1 MERGRGLN
9 EPEKKEKERKM
20 LNSSLNPDRATLNF
34 LNAYSEVV
42 RTEGERLQKEG
53 AVTQIFGNHLFIQ
66 GRVETKQGAYR
77 TSLRLQGNRWYG
89 STNCE
94 DEEMGG
100 ACLVATMI
108 ERMYRGTSMPESPN
122 ELNEIPLSD
131 VLEDKLGRDLDARE
145 EDYVAKLEK
154 RYRRFSI
161 EQEIHDHDL
170 VRLNPRWEISGYD
183 ALELWPSPPR
193 NILEFWNYIAYA
205 FAKKR
210 ISFPSFMSVVTDL
223 GKVQTRMREW
233 EHEKEIG
240 TWYER
245 IRSINESPPQ
255 PPRRNLHLRLIS
267 TINEAHFEYRNGD
280 AEEWIPIREKSQL
293 DTLVEQFISGAY
305 KMDPQSDILLN
316 VLSGFCEREG
326 AVTLD
331 LDKEE
336 ACRVMNRLFHQP
348 ALKGY
353 LLNLDDCYFKVVREP
368 LKWICIDD
376 PIVPDCY
383 GLQLVT
389 AAGVHVTHSVRQLP
403 GQEELYQS
411 DETVFPGPPRWLEGT
426 EVEPRYSI
434 PKSVID
440 SLDGVE
446 FLRKIGATLPPS
458 MQERVVDIEMIP
470 TFNMKIVQGL
480 TSADTE
486 HVLLEVTAQDNKGRR
501 KERLGKDDWEV
512 VEQVKVK
519 DGTLLRFIRDY
530 LYPIPGMME
539 EMAFTYGLSRR
550 KEDTPDIIEKGTPSQ
565 DYHCQPVYEEIAQ
578 WLSEI
583 YHRKEDLPVHVFKT
597 RITKQFP
604 EKFADWVRAIPETVN
619 VELDASLKSL
629 LADPVA
635 ASIRFEV
642 VKQEIDWFD
651 LRVVFDVEGLTLT
664 KEQIRSL
671 VAARGGYVRMDDGRW
686 MRLEI
691 KLNEEERDAVTKLG
705 LDPYDLSG
713 ETHRMHALQ
722 LADPRA
728 AEVFDP
734 KAWAKITERTSEIQI
749 DVRPDVP
756 SSLQATLRPYQVEGF
771 HFLAYLAVNGFGG
784 ILADD
789 MGLGKTIQ
797 SITYV
802 LWLREDY
809 VRRNTKGKKKVQVPP
824 VLIVC
829 PKSVLD
835 VWAGETEKFA
845 PGVRVLV
852 IRNKSQA
859 NVKNIKEN
867 VDMVVINYAQLRVCG
882 EQINSIKWLTV
893 ILDEG
898 QQIKN
903 PDSKAA
909 KAAREISAYNRLVLS
924 GTPIE
929 NRLLDMWSLMAFA
942 MPGVLGSRAY
952 FKKRFDKRKDAQS
965 QNRLAARLKPF
976 LLRRT
981 KQQVAKDLPPRT
993 EEEVYA
999 KMEGIQLQL
1008 YKHELR
1014 RIQEALLKMDSNDEV
1029 KKNSFAI
1036 LQGLM
1041 KLRQICCHP
1050 GLIKD
1055 KNGEAKYKKAESAKL
1070 NALFYLLDQ
1079 LREEGHKVLVFSQFV
1094 QMLDIIKER
1103 LVEENRP
1110 FHYLTGQ
1117 IKDRK
1122 GVIESFQTTKE
1133 PSVFLLSL
1141 KAGGAGL
1148 NLTSASYVV
1157 LYDPWWNPAV
1167 ENQAID
1173 RTHRIGQK
1181 NKVIAYRLLT
1191 RDSVEQKIRILQHQK
1206 NQLVTNV
1213 LGDEG
1218 FASSLDLKD
1227 LQFILAHGGESDSDE
1242 EEEVEEGDE

>member
-1 MERGRGLN
+1 
-9 EPEKKEKERKM
+9 M
-20 LNSSLNPDRATLNF
+20 LSPTLNPDRATLNF
-34 LNAYSEVV
+34 LNAYSEEV
-42 RTEGERLQKEG
+42 RDEGEKLQKEG

-66 GRVETKQGAYR
+66 GRVETKQGVFR

-89 STNCE
+89 SCSAE
-94 DEEMGG
+94 DDELAGV
-100 ACLVATMI
+100 CLIATMV
-108 ERMYRGTSMPESPN
+108 ERMYRGTNMPESPN

-131 VLEDKLGRDLDARE
+131 VLEEKLGRDLDDRE
-145 EDYVAKLEK
+145 ADYVVKLEK
-154 RYRRFSI
+154 RYRRFAL

-170 VRLNPRWEISGYD
+170 VRLNPRWEITSYD
-183 ALELWPSPPR
+183 KLDLWPTPPR

-205 FAKKR
+205 FTKKR
-210 ISFPSFMSVVTDL
+210 IAYPEFMNVVTDL
-223 GKVQTRMREW
+223 EKVQHRIAEW
-233 EHEKEIG
+233 EREKEVG
-240 TWYER
+240 TWYDRIQSVNER
-245 IRSINESPPQ
+245 PPQ
-255 PPRRNLHLRLIS
+255 PPRHQLHMRLVS
-267 TINEAHFEYRNGD
+267 TINEARFEFRYSVKED
-280 AEEWIPIREKSQL
+280 WVPIRERQQL
-293 DTLVEQFISGAY
+293 EALIEEYTRSSLI
-305 KMDPQSDILLN
+305 MDPQTNLLLGILHEYDSRMET
-316 VLSGFCEREG
+316 V
-326 AVTLD
+326 VLD
-331 LDKEE
+331 LDSEE
-336 ACRVMNRLFHQP
+336 ACRIMNRLFHQP

-353 LLNLDDCYFKVVREP
+353 LVNLDECYFKVVAEP

-403 GQEELYQS
+403 GLVELYQS
-411 DETVFPGPPRWLEGT
+411 DETVFPGPPRWLEST

-434 PKSVID
+434 PKTVID

-458 MQERVVDIEMIP
+458 MEDRVVDIEMKP
-470 TFNMKIVQGL
+470 TFAMKIVRGL

-486 HVLLEVTAQDNKGRR
+486 HVLLEVTAQDDPGRR
-501 KERLGKDDWEV
+501 KEKLGKDDWEV
-512 VEQVKVK
+512 VEQQQVK
-519 DGTLLRFIRDY
+519 DKTLLRFIRDY
-530 LYPIPGMME
+530 LYPIPGMLE
-539 EMAFTYGLSRR
+539 EMNFTYDAPLG
-550 KEDTPDIIEKGTPSQ
+550 
-565 DYHCQPVYEEIAQ
+565 A
-578 WLSEI
+578 
-583 YHRKEDLPVHVFKT
+583 FKS

-604 EKFADWVRAIPETVN
+604 EKFAEWAKAIPDTIA
-619 VELDASLKSL
+619 VEMDENLKSL

-635 ASIRFEV
+635 AAIRFEV
-642 VKQEIDWFD
+642 VNQEIDWFD
-651 LRVVFDVEGLTLT
+651 LRVVIDVEGVTLT

-671 VAARGGYVRMDDGRW
+671 VSARGGYVRMDDGRW

-691 KLNEEERDAVTKLG
+691 KLDDAQRDAVTKLG
-705 LDPYDLSG
+705 LDPFDLSG

-734 KAWAKITERTSEIQI
+734 KAWQRIKERTAEIKI
-749 DVRPDVP
+749 DVKPDVP
-756 SSLQATLRPYQVEGF
+756 GTLQATLRPYQVEGF

-809 VRRNTKGKKKVQVPP
+809 VRRNKQGRKKVDIPP

-852 IRNKSQA
+852 IRNKEQA
-859 NVKNIKEN
+859 VVDDILADY
-867 VDMVVINYAQLRVCG
+867 DMVVINYAQLRVCG
-882 EQINSIKWLTV
+882 EQINAIKWLSV

-909 KAAREISAYNRLVLS
+909 KAAREINAYNRLVLS

-952 FKKRFDKRKDAQS
+952 FKKRFDKRKDPRS

-999 KMEGIQLQL
+999 KMEGIQREL
-1008 YKHELR
+1008 YKAELR
-1014 RIQEALLKMDSNDEV
+1014 RIQKALLGVDSDESV

-1041 KLRQICCHP
+1041 RLRQICCHP
-1050 GLIKD
+1050 GLVDSKY
-1055 KNGEAKYKKAESAKL
+1055 AKEDSAKL

-1094 QMLDIIKER
+1094 SMLEIIKSR
-1103 LVEENRP
+1103 LEAENRP
-1110 FHYLTGQ
+1110 FNYLTGQ
-1117 IKDRK
+1117 TKDRK
-1122 GVIESFQTTKE
+1122 AEIERFQTTKE

-1167 ENQAID
+1167 ESQAID

-1191 RDSVEQKIRILQHQK
+1191 RDSVEEKIRVLQHQK
-1206 NQLVTNV
+1206 TKLVTNV

-1218 FASSLDLKD
+1218 FASSLDLHD
-1227 LQFILAHGGESDSDE
+1227 LQFILAHGDE
-1242 EEEVEEGDE
+1242 DGDGNDVLDV

>member
-1 MERGRGLN
+1 
-9 EPEKKEKERKM
+9 M
-20 LNSSLNPDRATLNF
+20 LNPSLNPDRATLNF
-34 LNAYSEVV
+34 LNSYTEEV
-42 RTEGERLQKEG
+42 REEGEKLQKDG

-66 GRVETKQGAYR
+66 GRVETKVGIFT
-77 TSLRLQGNRWYG
+77 TSLRLRGNRWFG
-89 STNCE
+89 SCRAE
-94 DEEMGG
+94 DERVAG
-100 ACLVATMI
+100 ACLIATMV
-108 ERMYRGTSMPESPN
+108 ERLYRGANMPESPN
-122 ELNEIPLSD
+122 ELNEVPLSD
-131 VLEDKLGRDLDARE
+131 VLEEKLDRDLDDKEA
-145 EDYVAKLEK
+145 DFVTKLEK
-154 RYRRFSI
+154 RYRRFAI
-161 EQEIHDHDL
+161 EQEIHDHDI
-170 VRLNPRWEISGYD
+170 VRLNPRWEITSYEP
-183 ALELWPSPPR
+183 LELWPEPPH

-205 FAKKR
+205 FNKKR
-210 ISFPSFMSVVTDL
+210 IAYPEFMNAVTDL
-223 GKVQTRMREW
+223 GAVQKRISAW
-233 EHEKEIG
+233 EREKEAG
-240 TWYER
+240 AWCDR
-245 IRSINESPPQ
+245 IRSVNERPPQ
-255 PPRRNLHLRLIS
+255 PPRYSLHMRLVS
-267 TINEAHFEYRNGD
+267 TINEAHFEYRFKEKD
-280 AEEWIPIREKSQL
+280 DWVSIREHSQL
-293 DTLVEQFISGAY
+293 DFLVSEFLHGAL
-305 KMDPQSDILLN
+305 MCDPQTDILLN
-316 VLSGFCEREG
+316 VLRDYAERED
-326 AVTLD
+326 AVVLD

-336 ACRVMNRLFHQP
+336 ACRVMNRLFHQA

-353 LLNLDDCYFKVVREP
+353 LVNLDECYFKVVGEP
-368 LKWICIDD
+368 LKWVCIDD
-376 PIVPDCY
+376 PIMPDCY
-383 GLQLVT
+383 GLQLMT
-389 AAGVHVTHSVRQLP
+389 AANIPVTHSVRQLP
-403 GQEELYQS
+403 GQVELYQS
-411 DETVFPGPPRWLEGT
+411 DETVFPGPPRWLEST

-440 SLDGVE
+440 SMDGVE

-458 MQERVVDIEMIP
+458 MEERVVDIEMKP
-470 TFNMKIVQGL
+470 TFKMRVVRGL

-486 HVLLEVTAQDNKGRR
+486 HVLLDVLAQDDPGRR
-501 KERLGKDDWEV
+501 HERLGKDDWELI
-512 VEQVKVK
+512 EQQPVK
-519 DGTLLRFIRDY
+519 DGTLIRFIRDY
-530 LYPIPGMME
+530 LYPIPE
-539 EMAFTYGLSRR
+539 LLDEMSFTF
-550 KEDTPDIIEKGTPSQ
+550 DTQTD
-565 DYHCQPVYEEIAQ
+565 C
-578 WLSEI
+578 
-583 YHRKEDLPVHVFKT
+583 FKS

-604 EKFADWVRAIPETVN
+604 EKFAEWAKTIPDTIKQ
-619 VELDASLKSL
+619 ELDDSLKSL

-635 ASIRFEV
+635 AAIRFEV
-642 VKQEIDWFD
+642 VNQEIDWFD
-651 LRVVFDVEGLTLT
+651 LRVVIDVEGVTLT
-664 KEQIRSL
+664 KEQIRQL
-671 VAARGGYVRMDDGRW
+671 VSARGGYVRMDDGRW

-691 KLNEEERDAVTKLG
+691 KLDDAQRDAVTKLG
-705 LDPYDLSG
+705 LDPFDLSG

-734 KAWAKITERTSEIQI
+734 KAWQRIKDRTSEIKI
-749 DVRPDVP
+749 DVKPPVPD
-756 SSLQATLRPYQVEGF
+756 SLNATLRPYQEEGF

-802 LWLREDY
+802 LWLREEY
-809 VRRNTKGKKKVQVPP
+809 ERKNKKGKKKVVVPP

-835 VWAGETEKFA
+835 VWAGETAKFA

-852 IRNKSQA
+852 IRNKEQA
-859 NVKNIKEN
+859 RMDEIVGSY
-867 VDMVVINYAQLRVCG
+867 DMVVINYAQLRVCG
-882 EQINSIKWLTV
+882 EQINTVKWLSV

-909 KAAREISAYNRLVLS
+909 KAARDISAFNRLVLS

-952 FKKRFDKRKDAQS
+952 FKKRFDKRKDSQS

-993 EEEVYA
+993 EEEIYA
-999 KMEGIQLQL
+999 KMGGIQRQL
-1008 YKHELR
+1008 YKAELR
-1014 RIQEALLKMDSNDEV
+1014 RIQKALLGVDSDESV

-1041 KLRQICCHP
+1041 RLRQICCHP
-1050 GLIKD
+1050 GLVDQRYVK
-1055 KNGEAKYKKAESAKL
+1055 EESAKL

-1079 LREEGHKVLVFSQFV
+1079 LRDEGHKVLVFSQFV
-1094 QMLDIIKER
+1094 SMLEIIKSR
-1103 LVEENRP
+1103 LDAESRP
-1110 FHYLTGQ
+1110 YNYLTGQ
-1117 IKDRK
+1117 TKDRK
-1122 GVIESFQTTKE
+1122 AEIEKFQTTKD

-1191 RDSVEQKIRILQHQK
+1191 RDSVEEKIRVLQHQK

-1218 FASSLDLKD
+1218 FASSLDLND
-1227 LQFILAHGGESDSDE
+1227 LQFILAHGGEEDEDE
-1242 EEEVEEGDE
+1242 ELPDAEE

>member
-1 MERGRGLN
+1 
-9 EPEKKEKERKM
+9 M
-20 LNSSLNPDRATLNF
+20 LSSSLNPDRATLNF
-34 LNAYSEVV
+34 LNAYPEDV
-42 RTEGERLQKEG
+42 RDEGERLQKEG

-66 GRVETKQGAYR
+66 GRVETKQGIFR

-89 STNCE
+89 SCSAE
-94 DEEMGG
+94 DEELAGQ
-100 ACLVATMI
+100 CLIATMV
-108 ERMYRGTSMPESPN
+108 ERMYRGANMPESPN

-131 VLEDKLGRDLDARE
+131 VLEEKLGRDLDDRE
-145 EDYVAKLEK
+145 ADYVVKLEK
-154 RYRRFSI
+154 RYRRFSL

-170 VRLNPRWEISGYD
+170 VRLNPRWEISSYD
-183 ALELWPSPPR
+183 KLELWPTPPR

-205 FAKKR
+205 FTKKR
-210 ISFPSFMSVVTDL
+210 ILYPEFMNAVTDL
-223 GKVQTRMREW
+223 EKVQRRIAEW
-233 EHEKEIG
+233 EREKEIG
-240 TWYER
+240 TWYDRIQSVNER
-245 IRSINESPPQ
+245 PPQ
-255 PPRRNLHLRLIS
+255 PPRHPLYMRLVS
-267 TINEAHFEYRNGD
+267 TINEARFEFRYSV
-280 AEEWIPIREKSQL
+280 EEDWVPIRERQQL
-293 DTLVEQFISGAY
+293 EAIMEEFTRSALI
-305 KMDPQSDILLN
+305 MDPQTNLLLGILQEYDSRQET
-316 VLSGFCEREG
+316 V
-326 AVTLD
+326 VLD
-331 LDKEE
+331 LDLEE

-353 LLNLDDCYFKVVREP
+353 LVNLDECYFKVVAEP

-403 GQEELYQS
+403 GQVELYQS

-458 MQERVVDIEMIP
+458 MEDRVVDIEMKP
-470 TFNMKIVQGL
+470 TFSMKIVRGL

-486 HVLLEVTAQDNKGRR
+486 HVLLEVTAQDDPGRR
-501 KERLGKDDWEV
+501 CERLGKDDWEI
-512 VEQVKVK
+512 VEQQSVK
-519 DGTLLRFIRDY
+519 DKTLLRFIRDY
-530 LYPIPGMME
+530 LYPIPGMLE
-539 EMAFTYGLSRR
+539 EMNFTYDAPL
-550 KEDTPDIIEKGTPSQ
+550 
-565 DYHCQPVYEEIAQ
+565 AA
-578 WLSEI
+578 
-583 YHRKEDLPVHVFKT
+583 FKS

-604 EKFADWVRAIPETVN
+604 EKFAEWAKAIPDN
-619 VELDASLKSL
+619 IRVEMDENLKSL

-635 ASIRFEV
+635 AAIRFEV
-642 VKQEIDWFD
+642 VNQEIDWFD
-651 LRVVFDVEGLTLT
+651 LRVVIDVEGVTLT

-671 VAARGGYVRMDDGRW
+671 VSARGGYVRMDDGRW

-691 KLNEEERDAVTKLG
+691 KLDDAQRDAVTKLG
-705 LDPYDLSG
+705 LDPFDLSG

-734 KAWAKITERTSEIQI
+734 KAWQRIKERTSEIRI
-749 DVRPDVP
+749 DVKPDVP
-756 SSLQATLRPYQVEGF
+756 NTLQATLRPYQIEGF

-809 VRRNTKGKKKVQVPP
+809 LRRNKSGRKKVVVPP

-852 IRNKSQA
+852 IRNKEQA
-859 NVKNIKEN
+859 VVEDILANY
-867 VDMVVINYAQLRVCG
+867 DMVVINYAQLRVCG
-882 EQINSIKWLTV
+882 EQINAIKWLTV

-909 KAAREISAYNRLVLS
+909 KAAREITAYNRLVLS

-952 FKKRFDKRKDAQS
+952 FKKRFDKRKDPRS

-999 KMEGIQLQL
+999 KMEGIQRDL
-1008 YKHELR
+1008 YKAELR
-1014 RIQEALLKMDSNDEV
+1014 RIQKALLGVDSDESV

-1041 KLRQICCHP
+1041 RLRQICCHP
-1050 GLIKD
+1050 GLVD
-1055 KNGEAKYKKAESAKL
+1055 SRYAKEDSAKL

-1094 QMLDIIKER
+1094 SMLEIIKAR
-1103 LVEENRP
+1103 LESENRP
-1110 FHYLTGQ
+1110 FNYLTGQ
-1117 IKDRK
+1117 TKDRK
-1122 GVIESFQTTKE
+1122 AEIERFQTTKE

-1167 ENQAID
+1167 ESQAID

-1191 RDSVEQKIRILQHQK
+1191 RDSVEEKIRVLQHQK
-1206 NQLVTNV
+1206 TKLVTNV

-1218 FASSLDLKD
+1218 FASSLDLND
-1227 LQFILAHGGESDSDE
+1227 LQFILAHGDE
-1242 EEEVEEGDE
+1242 DGDDAPYGAGADA

>member
-1 MERGRGLN
+1 
-9 EPEKKEKERKM
+9 M
-20 LNSSLNPDRATLNF
+20 LISALNPDRATLNF
-34 LNAYSEVV
+34 LNAYSEAV
-42 RTEGERLQKEG
+42 RDAGEKLQKEG

-66 GRVETKQGAYR
+66 GRVETKQGGVR
-77 TSLRLQGNRWYG
+77 TSLRLQGNRWFG
-89 STNCE
+89 SATAE
-94 DEEMGG
+94 DEDVAG
-100 ACLVATMI
+100 ACLIATMV

-122 ELNEIPLSD
+122 ELNEIPLTD
-131 VLEDKLGRDLDARE
+131 VLEEKLDRDLDQKE
-145 EDYVAKLEK
+145 IDFVTKLEK
-154 RYRRFSI
+154 RYRRFVI

-170 VRLNPRWEISGYD
+170 VRLNPRWDITGYE
-183 ALELWPSPPR
+183 ALELWPQPPR

-205 FAKKR
+205 FTKKR
-210 ISFPSFMSVVTDL
+210 ISYPEFMNVVTDL
-223 GKVQTRMREW
+223 KKVQQRISEW
-233 EHEKEIG
+233 EREKEVG
-240 TWYER
+240 CWYDRIQRVNER
-245 IRSINESPPQ
+245 PPQ
-255 PPRRNLHLRLIS
+255 PPRQPMHMRLVS
-267 TINEAHFEYRNGD
+267 TINEARFEFRDLENVD
-280 AEEWIPIREKSQL
+280 WVPIRERAQL
-293 DTLVEQFISGAY
+293 DAILEKFLNGAL
-305 KMDPQSDILLN
+305 KMDPQTDILFN
-316 VLSGFCEREG
+316 VLRDYADREDT
-326 AVTLD
+326 VILD
-331 LDKEE
+331 LDSEA

-353 LLNLDDCYFKVVREP
+353 LVNLDECYFKVVKEP

-376 PIVPDCY
+376 PIVPNCY

-403 GQEELYQS
+403 GQVELYQS
-411 DETVFPGPPRWLEGT
+411 DETVFPGPPKWLEST

-446 FLRKIGATLPPS
+446 FLRKIGATLPPC
-458 MQERVVDIEMIP
+458 MEERVVDIDMKP
-470 TFNMKIVQGL
+470 TFSMKIVRGL

-486 HVLLEVTAQDNKGRR
+486 HVLLEVTAQDDPGRR
-501 KERLGKDDWEV
+501 KERLGKDDWEL
-512 VEQVKVK
+512 VEQASVK
-519 DGTLLRFIRDY
+519 DKTLLRFIRDR
-530 LYPIPGMME
+530 LYPIRDLLN
-539 EMAFTYGLSRR
+539 EMSFTYDSPL
-550 KEDTPDIIEKGTPSQ
+550 
-565 DYHCQPVYEEIAQ
+565 AA
-578 WLSEI
+578 
-583 YHRKEDLPVHVFKT
+583 FKS

-604 EKFADWVRAIPETVN
+604 EKFAEWAKNIPETIN
-619 VELDASLKSL
+619 VEMDDNLKSL

-635 ASIRFEV
+635 AAIRFEV
-642 VKQEIDWFD
+642 VNQEIDWFD
-651 LRVVFDVEGLTLT
+651 LRVVIDVEGVTLT
-664 KEQIRSL
+664 KEQIRAL
-671 VAARGGYVRMDDGRW
+671 VSARGGYVRMDDGRW

-691 KLNEEERDAVTKLG
+691 KLDDAQRDAVTKLG
-705 LDPYDLSG
+705 LDPFDLSG

-734 KAWAKITERTSEIQI
+734 KAWQKIKERTAEIKI
-749 DVRPDVP
+749 DVKPDVP
-756 SSLQATLRPYQVEGF
+756 STLNATLRPYQIDGF

-797 SITYV
+797 SITYM
-802 LWLREDY
+802 LWLREDFIA
-809 VRRNTKGKKKVQVPP
+809 RNKQGRKKVVIPP

-845 PGVRVLV
+845 PGIRVLV
-852 IRNKSQA
+852 IRNKEQA
-859 NVKNIKEN
+859 SVEDIMANY
-867 VDMVVINYAQLRVCG
+867 DMVVINYAQLRVCG
-882 EQINSIKWLTV
+882 EQINAIKWLTV

-909 KAAREISAYNRLVLS
+909 KSARELTAFNRLVLS

-942 MPGVLGSRAY
+942 MPGVLGSRSY
-952 FKKRFDKRKDAQS
+952 FKKRFDKRKDSQS

-999 KMEGIQLQL
+999 KMEGVQRQL
-1008 YKHELR
+1008 YKAELR
-1014 RIQEALLKMDSNDEV
+1014 RIQKALLGMDSDESV

-1041 KLRQICCHP
+1041 RLRQICCHP
-1050 GLIKD
+1050 GLVD
-1055 KNGEAKYKKAESAKL
+1055 KKYVGEDSAKL

-1079 LREEGHKVLVFSQFV
+1079 LRDEGHKVLVFSQFTT
-1094 QMLDIIKER
+1094 MLDIIRAR
-1103 LVEENRP
+1103 LEADHRP
-1110 FHYLTGQ
+1110 FNYLTGAT
-1117 IKDRK
+1117 KDRK
-1122 GVIESFQTTKE
+1122 AEIEKFQTTKE

-1148 NLTSASYVV
+1148 NLTSASYVI

-1167 ENQAID
+1167 ESQAID

-1191 RDSVEQKIRILQHQK
+1191 RDSVEEKIRVLQHQK

-1218 FASSLDLKD
+1218 FASSLDLND
-1227 LQFILAHGGESDSDE
+1227 LQFILAHGGEDNDDDIVMPE
-1242 EEEVEEGDE
+1242 A

>member
-1 MERGRGLN
+1 
-9 EPEKKEKERKM
+9 M
-20 LNSSLNPDRATLNF
+20 LNPSLNPDRATLNF
-34 LNAYSEVV
+34 LNSYTEDV
-42 RTEGERLQKEG
+42 REEGEKLQKDG

-66 GRVETKQGAYR
+66 GRVETKVGIFT
-77 TSLRLQGNRWYG
+77 TSLRLRGNRWFG
-89 STNCE
+89 SCRAE
-94 DEEMGG
+94 DERVGG
-100 ACLVATMI
+100 ACLIATMV
-108 ERMYRGTSMPESPN
+108 ERLYRGANMPESPN
-122 ELNEIPLSD
+122 ELNEVPLSD
-131 VLEDKLGRDLDARE
+131 VLEEKLDRDLDDKEA
-145 EDYVAKLEK
+145 DFVTKLEK
-154 RYRRFSI
+154 RYRRFAI
-161 EQEIHDHDL
+161 EQEIHDHDI
-170 VRLNPRWEISGYD
+170 VRLNPRWEITSYEP
-183 ALELWPSPPR
+183 LELWPEPPH

-205 FAKKR
+205 FNKKR
-210 ISFPSFMSVVTDL
+210 IAYPEFMNAVTDL
-223 GKVQTRMREW
+223 GAVQKRISAW
-233 EHEKEIG
+233 EREKEAG
-240 TWYER
+240 AWCDR
-245 IRSINESPPQ
+245 IRSVNERPPQ
-255 PPRRNLHLRLIS
+255 PPRYSLHMRLVS
-267 TINEAHFEYRNGD
+267 TINEAHFEYRFKEKD
-280 AEEWIPIREKSQL
+280 DWVSIREHSQL
-293 DTLVEQFISGAY
+293 DFLVSEFLHGAL
-305 KMDPQSDILLN
+305 MCDPQTDILLN
-316 VLSGFCEREG
+316 VLRDYAERED
-326 AVTLD
+326 AVVLD

-336 ACRVMNRLFHQP
+336 ACRVMNRLFHQA

-353 LLNLDDCYFKVVREP
+353 LVNLDECYFKVVGEP
-368 LKWICIDD
+368 LKWVCIDD
-376 PIVPDCY
+376 PIMPDCY
-383 GLQLVT
+383 GLQLMT
-389 AAGVHVTHSVRQLP
+389 AANIPVTHSVRQLP
-403 GQEELYQS
+403 GQVELYQS
-411 DETVFPGPPRWLEGT
+411 DETVFPGPPRWLEST

-440 SLDGVE
+440 SMDGVE

-458 MQERVVDIEMIP
+458 MEERVVDIEMKP
-470 TFNMKIVQGL
+470 TFKMRVVRGL

-486 HVLLEVTAQDNKGRR
+486 HVLLDVLAQDDPGRR
-501 KERLGKDDWEV
+501 HERLGKDDWELI
-512 VEQVKVK
+512 EQQPVK
-519 DGTLLRFIRDY
+519 DGTLIRFIRDY
-530 LYPIPGMME
+530 LYPIPDLLD
-539 EMAFTYGLSRR
+539 EMSFTF
-550 KEDTPDIIEKGTPSQ
+550 DTQTD
-565 DYHCQPVYEEIAQ
+565 C
-578 WLSEI
+578 
-583 YHRKEDLPVHVFKT
+583 FKS

-604 EKFADWVRAIPETVN
+604 EKFAEWAKTIPDTIKQ
-619 VELDASLKSL
+619 ELDDSLKSL

-635 ASIRFEV
+635 AAIRFEV
-642 VKQEIDWFD
+642 VNQEIDWFD
-651 LRVVFDVEGLTLT
+651 LRVVIDVEGVTLT
-664 KEQIRSL
+664 KEQIRQL
-671 VAARGGYVRMDDGRW
+671 VSARGGYVRMDDGRW

-691 KLNEEERDAVTKLG
+691 KLDDAQRDAVTKLG
-705 LDPYDLSG
+705 LDPFDLSG

-734 KAWAKITERTSEIQI
+734 KAWQRIKDRTSEIKI
-749 DVRPDVP
+749 DVKPPVP
-756 SSLQATLRPYQVEGF
+756 ESLNATLRPYQEEGF

-802 LWLREDY
+802 LWLREEY
-809 VRRNTKGKKKVQVPP
+809 ERKNKKGKKKVVVPP

-835 VWAGETEKFA
+835 VWAGETAKFA

-852 IRNKSQA
+852 IRNKEQA
-859 NVKNIKEN
+859 RMDEIVGSY
-867 VDMVVINYAQLRVCG
+867 DMVVINYAQLRVCG
-882 EQINSIKWLTV
+882 EQINTVKWLSV

-909 KAAREISAYNRLVLS
+909 KAARDISAFNRLVLS

-952 FKKRFDKRKDAQS
+952 FKKRFDKRKDSQS

-993 EEEVYA
+993 EEEIYA
-999 KMEGIQLQL
+999 KMGGIQRQL
-1008 YKHELR
+1008 YKAELR
-1014 RIQEALLKMDSNDEV
+1014 RIQKALLGVDSDESV

-1041 KLRQICCHP
+1041 RLRQICCHP
-1050 GLIKD
+1050 GLVDQRYVK
-1055 KNGEAKYKKAESAKL
+1055 EESAKL

-1079 LREEGHKVLVFSQFV
+1079 LRDEGHKVLVFSQFV
-1094 QMLDIIKER
+1094 SMLEIIKSR
-1103 LVEENRP
+1103 LDAESRP
-1110 FHYLTGQ
+1110 YNYLTGQ
-1117 IKDRK
+1117 TKDRK
-1122 GVIESFQTTKE
+1122 AEIEKFQTTKE

-1191 RDSVEQKIRILQHQK
+1191 RDSVEEKIRVLQQQK

-1218 FASSLDLKD
+1218 FASSLDLND
-1227 LQFILAHGGESDSDE
+1227 LQFILAHGGEEDEDE
-1242 EEEVEEGDE
+1242 ELPDAEE

>member
-1 MERGRGLN
+1 
-9 EPEKKEKERKM
+9 M
-20 LNSSLNPDRATLNF
+20 LSPSLNPDRATLNF
-34 LNAYSEVV
+34 LNAYPEAV
-42 RTEGERLQKEG
+42 RDEGERLQKEG

-66 GRVETKQGAYR
+66 GRVETKQGVFR
-77 TSLRLQGNRWYG
+77 TSLRLQGNRWFG
-89 STNCE
+89 SCTAE
-94 DEEMGG
+94 DEELAGQ
-100 ACLVATMI
+100 CLIATMV
-108 ERMYRGTSMPESPN
+108 ERMYRGTNMPESPN

-131 VLEDKLGRDLDARE
+131 VLEEKLGRDLDDRE
-145 EDYVAKLEK
+145 ADYVVKLEK
-154 RYRRFSI
+154 RYRRFSL

-170 VRLNPRWEISGYD
+170 VRLNPRWEITSYD
-183 ALELWPSPPR
+183 KLDLWPTPPR

-205 FAKKR
+205 FTKKR
-210 ISFPSFMSVVTDL
+210 ILYPEFMNAVTDL
-223 GKVQTRMREW
+223 EKVQRRIAEW
-233 EHEKEIG
+233 EREKEIG
-240 TWYER
+240 TWYDRIQSVNER
-245 IRSINESPPQ
+245 PPQ
-255 PPRRNLHLRLIS
+255 PPRHPLHMRLVS
-267 TINEAHFEYRNGD
+267 TINEARFEFRYSEKED
-280 AEEWIPIREKSQL
+280 WTPIRERQQL
-293 DTLVEQFISGAY
+293 DSIMEEYTRSALV
-305 KMDPQSDILLN
+305 MDPQTNLLLGILHEYDSRQET
-316 VLSGFCEREG
+316 V
-326 AVTLD
+326 VLD
-331 LDKEE
+331 LDHEE

-353 LLNLDDCYFKVVREP
+353 LVNLDECYFKVVAEP

-403 GQEELYQS
+403 GQVELYQS

-434 PKSVID
+434 PKTVID

-458 MQERVVDIEMIP
+458 MEDRVVDIEMKP
-470 TFNMKIVQGL
+470 TFSMKIVRGL

-486 HVLLEVTAQDNKGRR
+486 HVLLEVTAQDDPGRR
-501 KERLGKDDWEV
+501 RERLGKDDWEV
-512 VEQVKVK
+512 IEQQSVK
-519 DGTLLRFIRDY
+519 DKTLLRFIRDY
-530 LYPIPGMME
+530 LYPIPGMLE
-539 EMAFTYGLSRR
+539 EMNFTYDAPL
-550 KEDTPDIIEKGTPSQ
+550 
-565 DYHCQPVYEEIAQ
+565 AA
-578 WLSEI
+578 
-583 YHRKEDLPVHVFKT
+583 FKS

-604 EKFADWVRAIPETVN
+604 EKFADWAREIPATIK
-619 VELDASLKSL
+619 VEMDENLKSL

-635 ASIRFEV
+635 AAIRFEV
-642 VKQEIDWFD
+642 VNQEIDWFD
-651 LRVVFDVEGLTLT
+651 LRVVIDVEGVTLT

-671 VAARGGYVRMDDGRW
+671 VSARGGYVRMDDGRW

-691 KLNEEERDAVTKLG
+691 KLDDAQRDAVTKLG
-705 LDPYDLSG
+705 LDPFDLSG

-734 KAWAKITERTSEIQI
+734 KAWQRIKERTSEISI

-756 SSLQATLRPYQVEGF
+756 STLQATLRPYQIEGF

-809 VRRNTKGKKKVQVPP
+809 MRRNKVGRKKVVVPP

-852 IRNKSQA
+852 IRNKEQA
-859 NVKNIKEN
+859 VVDDILANY
-867 VDMVVINYAQLRVCG
+867 DMVVINYAQLRVCG

-909 KAAREISAYNRLVLS
+909 KAAREITAYNRLVLS

-952 FKKRFDKRKDAQS
+952 FKKRFDKRKDPRS

-999 KMEGIQLQL
+999 KMEGIQREL
-1008 YKHELR
+1008 YKAELR
-1014 RIQEALLKMDSNDEV
+1014 RIQKALLGVDSDESV

-1041 KLRQICCHP
+1041 RLRQICCHP
-1050 GLIKD
+1050 GLVD
-1055 KNGEAKYKKAESAKL
+1055 AKYAKEDSAKL

-1094 QMLDIIKER
+1094 SMLEIIKAR
-1103 LVEENRP
+1103 LESENRP
-1110 FHYLTGQ
+1110 FNYLTGQ
-1117 IKDRK
+1117 TKDRK
-1122 GVIESFQTTKE
+1122 AEIERFQTTKE

-1148 NLTSASYVV
+1148 NLTSASYVI

-1167 ENQAID
+1167 ESQAID

-1191 RDSVEQKIRILQHQK
+1191 RDSVEEKIRVLQHQK
-1206 NQLVTNV
+1206 TKLVTNV

-1218 FASSLDLKD
+1218 FASSLDLND
-1227 LQFILAHGGESDSDE
+1227 LQFILAHGDEDGDDSAYSQVVD
-1242 EEEVEEGDE
+1242 V

>member
-1 MERGRGLN
+1 
-9 EPEKKEKERKM
+9 M
-20 LNSSLNPDRATLNF
+20 LISALNPDRATLNF
-34 LNAYSEVV
+34 LNAYSEAV
-42 RTEGERLQKEG
+42 RDAGEKLQKEG

-66 GRVETKQGAYR
+66 GRVETKQGGVR
-77 TSLRLQGNRWYG
+77 TSLRLQGNRWFG
-89 STNCE
+89 SATAE
-94 DEEMGG
+94 DEDVAG
-100 ACLVATMI
+100 ACLIATMV

-131 VLEDKLGRDLDARE
+131 VLEEKLDRDLDQKE
-145 EDYVAKLEK
+145 IDFVTKLEK
-154 RYRRFSI
+154 RYRRFVI

-170 VRLNPRWEISGYD
+170 VRLNPRWDITGYE
-183 ALELWPSPPR
+183 ALELWPQPPR

-205 FAKKR
+205 FTKKR
-210 ISFPSFMSVVTDL
+210 ISYPEFMNVVTDL
-223 GKVQTRMREW
+223 EKVQRRIAEW
-233 EHEKEIG
+233 EREKEVG
-240 TWYER
+240 CWYDRIQRVNER
-245 IRSINESPPQ
+245 PPQ
-255 PPRRNLHLRLIS
+255 PPRHSMFMRLVS
-267 TINEAHFEYRNGD
+267 TINEARFEFRYSEKED
-280 AEEWIPIREKSQL
+280 WVPIRERAQL
-293 DTLVEQFISGAY
+293 DGILAEFLNGAL
-305 KMDPQSDILLN
+305 KMDPQTDILLN
-316 VLSGFCEREG
+316 VLRDYSDREET
-326 AVTLD
+326 VILD
-331 LDKEE
+331 LDSEA

-353 LLNLDDCYFKVVREP
+353 LVNLDECYFKVVKEP

-376 PIVPDCY
+376 PIVPNCY

-403 GQEELYQS
+403 GQVELYQS
-411 DETVFPGPPRWLEGT
+411 DETVFPGPPKWLEST

-458 MQERVVDIEMIP
+458 MEERVVDIDLKP
-470 TFNMKIVQGL
+470 TFSMKIVRGL

-486 HVLLEVTAQDNKGRR
+486 HVLLEVTAQDDPGRR
-501 KERLGKDDWEV
+501 KERLGKDDWEL
-512 VEQVKVK
+512 VEQMSVK
-519 DGTLLRFIRDY
+519 DKTLLRFIRDR
-530 LYPIPGMME
+530 LYPIPGLLE
-539 EMAFTYGLSRR
+539 EMNFTYDSPL
-550 KEDTPDIIEKGTPSQ
+550 
-565 DYHCQPVYEEIAQ
+565 AA
-578 WLSEI
+578 
-583 YHRKEDLPVHVFKT
+583 FKS

-604 EKFADWVRAIPETVN
+604 EKFAEWAKTIPDTIK
-619 VELDASLKSL
+619 VEMDENLKSL

-635 ASIRFEV
+635 AAIRFEV
-642 VKQEIDWFD
+642 VNQEIDWFD
-651 LRVVFDVEGLTLT
+651 LRVVIDVEGVTLT
-664 KEQIRSL
+664 KEQIRAL
-671 VAARGGYVRMDDGRW
+671 VSARGGYVRMDDGRW

-691 KLNEEERDAVTKLG
+691 KLDDAQRDAVTKLG
-705 LDPYDLSG
+705 LDPFDLSG

-734 KAWAKITERTSEIQI
+734 KAWQKIKERTAEIKI
-749 DVRPDVP
+749 DVKPDVP
-756 SSLQATLRPYQVEGF
+756 TALNATLRPYQIDGF

-797 SITYV
+797 SITYM

-809 VRRNTKGKKKVQVPP
+809 LARNKQGRKKVVIPP

-845 PGVRVLV
+845 PGIRVLV
-852 IRNKSQA
+852 IRNKEQA
-859 NVKNIKEN
+859 VVEDILANY
-867 VDMVVINYAQLRVCG
+867 DMVVINYAQLRVCG

-909 KAAREISAYNRLVLS
+909 KSARELTAYNRLVLS

-952 FKKRFDKRKDAQS
+952 FKKRFDKRKDSQS

-999 KMEGIQLQL
+999 KMEGVQRQL
-1008 YKHELR
+1008 YKAELR
-1014 RIQEALLKMDSNDEV
+1014 RIQKALLGMDSDESV

-1041 KLRQICCHP
+1041 RLRQICCHP
-1050 GLIKD
+1050 GLVD
-1055 KNGEAKYKKAESAKL
+1055 KKYVGEDSAKL

-1079 LREEGHKVLVFSQFV
+1079 LRDEGHKVLVFSQFTT
-1094 QMLDIIKER
+1094 MLDIIRAR
-1103 LVEENRP
+1103 LEADHRP
-1110 FHYLTGQ
+1110 FNYLTGAT
-1117 IKDRK
+1117 KDRK
-1122 GVIESFQTTKE
+1122 AEIEKFQTTKE

-1148 NLTSASYVV
+1148 NLTSASYVI

-1167 ENQAID
+1167 ESQAID

-1191 RDSVEQKIRILQHQK
+1191 RDSVEEKIRVLQHQK

-1218 FASSLDLKD
+1218 FASSLDLND
-1227 LQFILAHGGESDSDE
+1227 LQFILAHGGEDNDDDIVMPE
-1242 EEEVEEGDE
+1242 A